1 MRTISILALSSL
13 AAASSIEA
21 AQILSFEAG
30 PISAGVPELAYG
42 AGGLNSAAGSVGN
55 ADGILATPAQTP
67 GGLNVSTPFV
77 IPGIPGSDVNAV
89 NGSTTFYDSTLVLGG
104 NVAAGPAATLFG
116 VIIGQLT
123 GAGTFD
129 FLSTDPDGAGPL
141 LPTLL
146 LSGTIT
152 NGAIGGFA
160 GGNTAS
166 FQSNTVTYT
175 GGAIFAALAANN
187 LGTVGDV
194 SVAMINVTPSLA
206 EVRGVLLPFEA
217 NASGLFSAVVV
228 PEPTS
233 LAVVGLAAAAMLGR
247 RRAR

>member
-1 MRTISILALSSL
+1 MRNISIIALSSL
-13 AAASSIEA
+13 AAASSVQA

-30 PISAGVPELAYG
+30 PISAGVPEVAYL
-42 AGGLNSAAGSVGN
+42 GGLVSGPGSVGN
-55 ADGILATPAQTP
+55 ADGVLPPIAQTP

-77 IPGIPGSDVNAV
+77 IPGIPGSDINAG
-89 NGSTTFYDSTLVLGG
+89 NGSTTFYDATLILGG

-123 GAGTFD
+123 GPGTFD

-146 LSGTIT
+146 LSGTISA
-152 NGAIGGFA
+152 GAIGGFA

-175 GGAIFAALAANN
+175 GGAIFAAMLASNYTN
-187 LGTVGDV
+187 VGDV
-194 SVAMINVTPSLA
+194 SIAMVDVSPALA
-206 EVRGVLLPFEA
+206 EVRGVLQPFNA
-217 NASGLFSAVVV
+217 NASGLFSAVLV

-233 LAVVGLAAAAMLGR
+233 LAAVGVAAAAMLGR
-247 RRAR
+247 RRSR

>member
-1 MRTISILALSSL
+1 MRTISIIALSSL

-30 PISAGVPELAYG
+30 PISPSVPEVAFL
-42 AGGLNSAAGSVGN
+42 GGLVSGAGSVGN
-55 ADGILATPAQTP
+55 ADGLLPPPAQTP

-77 IPGIPGSDVNAV
+77 LPAIPGAVVNGAT
-89 NGSTTFYDSTLVLGG
+89 GSTTFFDTTLILGG
-104 NVAAGPAATLFG
+104 NAAAGPAATLFG

-123 GAGTFD
+123 GPGTFD

-175 GGAIFAALAANN
+175 GGAIFAAMVAANYAN
-187 LGTVGDV
+187 IGDV
-194 SVAMINVTPSLA
+194 SIAMVDVSPSLT
-206 EVRGVLLPFEA
+206 EVRGVLQPFNA
-217 NASGLFSAVVV
+217 NASGLFSAPLI
-228 PEPTS
+228 PEPT
-233 LAVVGLAAAAMLGR
+233 AVATLGVAAAALLGR
-247 RRAR
+247 RRSR